1 MKQIEQ
7 ISAFT
12 CRYFSV
18 WVIAASVIGWVHP
31 NTFLFAL
38 PHIRLALG
46 IIMFGMGMTL
56 SLRDF
61 KRVLVRPR
69 AVFAGVVLQFTI
81 MPAAAYGIAQ
91 MLNLPPLLA
100 VGLVLVGACPGGT
113 ASNVISYLARG
124 DVALSVTMTSV
135 STILA
140 PLLTPLITLWL
151 AGHWMPVPAGKLFLT
166 ILQIVI
172 IPVILGLSAHHLFPQ
187 TVKHGTRVLP
197 VVSIVFIVIIVG
209 AVIGRN
215 VDDLRTA
222 GLSIFLAVILHNGF
236 GLLLGFALAAALRLP
251 RNQCRTVSVEVGMQN
266 SGLAVALATAHIAP
280 LAAVPGAFFSVWH
293 NITGPLLASYWSRH
307 PSSAGQD
314 SLPTP

>member
-1 MKQIEQ
+1 
-7 ISAFT
+7 
-12 CRYFSV
+12 
-18 WVIAASVIGWVHP
+18 
-31 NTFLFAL
+31 
-38 PHIRLALG
+38 
-46 IIMFGMGMTL
+46 
-56 SLRDF
+56 
-61 KRVLVRPR
+61 
-69 AVFAGVVLQFTI
+69 
-81 MPAAAYGIAQ
+81 
-91 MLNLPPLLA
+91 
-100 VGLVLVGACPGGT
+100 
-113 ASNVISYLARG
+113 
-124 DVALSVTMTSV
+124 
-135 STILA
+135 
-140 PLLTPLITLWL
+140 
-151 AGHWMPVPAGKLFLT
+151 
-166 ILQIVI
+166 
-172 IPVILGLSAHHLFPQ
+172 
-187 TVKHGTRVLP
+187 